1 MHSENLEKSRGVR
14 EKDESPHWMLVTF
27 RSSYDT
33 FLKRVWFFHGSRC
46 MASRTLPE
54 ITVSENRSLCHP
66 QMQVKA
72 LSSSRLLWGKDHL
85 KQTEAKWKMWHF
97 KFFLENM
104 DTTSFRIKSIQLVIS
119 TQSKMLNHILHLWQ
133 QQRLCGERVGTEMS
147 CLHTTSFLALKK
159 CGQCVAV
166 EAWFKPLGF

>member
-1 MHSENLEKSRGVR
+1 MKVHIGCLWLSGAQTTPSKKGCDSFMEVAAW
-14 EKDESPHWMLVTF
+14 PHE
-27 RSSYDT
+27 
-33 FLKRVWFFHGSRC
+33 
-46 MASRTLPE
+46 TLPE

-72 LSSSRLLWGKDHL
+72 LSSSHLLWAKDHL
-85 KQTEAKWKMWHF
+85 KQTEAKWKMWLF

-133 QQRLCGERVGTEMS
+133 QQRLCGEKVGTEVS

-166 EAWFKPLGF
+166 GIWFKPLGF